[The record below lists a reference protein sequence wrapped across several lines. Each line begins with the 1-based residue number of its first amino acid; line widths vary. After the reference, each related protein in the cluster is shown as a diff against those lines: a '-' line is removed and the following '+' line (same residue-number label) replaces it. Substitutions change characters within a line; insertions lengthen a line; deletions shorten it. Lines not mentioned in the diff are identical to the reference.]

1 MDNRGVL
8 NKTCP
13 QSSLTFIFTMAV

>member
-13 QSSLTFIFTMAV
+13 RAV